1 MLSNELVHKGGN
13 MKTNYSSK
21 EEIFTKAKEIVYREG
36 VSNLSMRKLAG
47 ECYLALGTLY
57 HYFDSKEDLV
67 VYIIE
72 DFWKNHFKSCY
83 KANEQLGFKEVFKR
97 FYDVAYSA
105 YGEFE
110 NIFSNVK
117 VVGAKSLLIKG
128 KEKEQKFILK
138 LRNFLCGV
146 AKKDPNVKHEVFDD
160 DFTLEEFV
168 SMLLDIVIL
177 SLDDHRDIKNY
188 ILALISKTIY

>member
-1 MLSNELVHKGGN
+1 
-13 MKTNYSSK
+13 MKTNYSSR

-36 VSNLSMRKLAG
+36 VTKLSMRKLAS

-57 HYFDSKEDLV
+57 HYFNSKEDLV

-72 DFWKNHFKSCY
+72 DFWKNHFKTCY
-83 KANEQLGFKEVFKR
+83 QANEQLGFEEVFKR
-97 FYDVAYSA
+97 FYDVAYNA

-110 NIFSNVK
+110 RFFSNVK

-138 LRNFLCGV
+138 LRDFLCEV
-146 AKKDPNVKHEVFDD
+146 ALKDPNVKHEVFDE

-168 SMLLDIVIL
+168 TMLLDIVIL
-177 SLDDHRDIKNY
+177 SLDNHKDIKNY
-188 ILALISKTIY
+188 ILSLITKTIY